1 MTDYTVYALVCL
13 FRFIF
18 IVIGR
23 VPATE
28 FDEQEYKRRSLIPP
42 DTEFQL
48 SDGWCCWRYVF
59 SLFVDLSESLVW
71 PTLTIARTLYT
82 HSFYFNINSDMTMRM
97 HINMYTAS
105 SYAMILMYSLFFSR
119 NQPKEKSLLLYYYF
133 RKNNEDRWKKF
144 RSLYLFLPA

>member
-48 SDGWCCWRYVF
+48 SDG
-59 SLFVDLSESLVW
+59 
-71 PTLTIARTLYT
+71 
-82 HSFYFNINSDMTMRM
+82 
-97 HINMYTAS
+97 
-105 SYAMILMYSLFFSR
+105 
-119 NQPKEKSLLLYYYF
+119 
-133 RKNNEDRWKKF
+133 
-144 RSLYLFLPA
+144 